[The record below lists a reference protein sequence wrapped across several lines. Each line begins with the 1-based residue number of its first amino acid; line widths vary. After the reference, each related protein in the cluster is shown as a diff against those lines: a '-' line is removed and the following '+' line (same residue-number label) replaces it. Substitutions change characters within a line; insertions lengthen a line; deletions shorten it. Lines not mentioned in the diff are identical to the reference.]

1 MIDRL
6 KYTMRAMQMIS
17 RSQEITANNL
27 ANINT
32 PGFKR
37 DKLFFEAYSAL
48 INDQPVNDPS
58 PYQRLNLE
66 AGSLEPTG
74 NPFDFAI
81 SGDGFF
87 QVNYE
92 GQTMLSRNGR
102 FMLDGDGF
110 LRDENGGFVQ
120 GGSGDIYLPQLLDSN
135 LLQNSQIKFEV
146 ASDGAVRINDEV
158 VDKIQLYRVESL
170 ENLERRTNSYLAV
183 KDGFEA
189 EIDSESR
196 LNQGFYES
204 GNVNPLAEMISMTTD
219 MRLFESQQRHLRTS
233 DELLGRVT
241 NNLSRF

>member
-17 RSQEITANNL
+17 RSQEVTANNL

-37 DKLFFEAYSAL
+37 DKLFFQAYSAL
-48 INDQPVNDPS
+48 INDQPVKDPS

-74 NPFDFAI
+74 NEFDFAI

-158 VDKIQLYRVESL
+158 VDKIQLFRVENL

-183 KDGFEA
+183 KEGFEA
-189 EIDSESR
+189 ELDMESR

-219 MRLFESQQRHLRTS
+219 MRLFESQQRNLRTS